1 MDEEENILEFG
12 IKRKNEERRD
22 GGFAIIF
29 DPKKQLYAVGKHVSS
44 DFLYLF
50 GGGRDEG
57 ENKKD
62 GIIREVREESGL
74 HDFFHIEEIGEAM
87 VHYFNPIKKVNRI
100 TKATC
105 FLIVLDSNSLV
116 DTEPEEH
123 ENFSLTWVKKEDL
136 VFNWKNNRDD
146 ENQPHHWIYYLEKA
160 SKRLKDL
167 GHITTNL

>member
-1 MDEEENILEFG
+1 MNQEEKILEFG
-12 IKRKNEERRD
+12 IKRENEERRD

-29 DPKKQLYAVGKHVSS
+29 DPEKQLYAVGLHHSS

-50 GGGRDEG
+50 GGGRNEG

-74 HDFFHIEEIGEAM
+74 HDFLHVEEIGEAM
-87 VHYFNPIKKVNRI
+87 VHYFHSIKKVNRI
-100 TKATC
+100 TLAAC
-105 FLIVLDSNSLV
+105 FLIVINSTNLV

-123 ENFSLTWVKKEDL
+123 ENFALTWVKKEDL

-146 ENQPHHWIYYLEKA
+146 ENQPHHWIYFLEKVH
-160 SKRLKDL
+160 KRLIDQ
-167 GHITTNL
+167 GHTTINS

>member
-1 MDEEENILEFG
+1 MENILEFG
-12 IKRKNEERRD
+12 IKRENEERRD

-29 DPKKQLYAVGKHVSS
+29 DPKNQLYAVGQHESS

-57 ENKKD
+57 ESKKD

-74 HDFFHIEEIGEAM
+74 HDFSYVEEIGEAM
-87 VHYFNPIKKVNRI
+87 VHYFHSIKKVNRI
-100 TKATC
+100 TLAAC
-105 FLIVLDSNSLV
+105 FLIILDSTNLV

-123 ENFSLTWVKKEDL
+123 ENFNLIWVKKEDL
-136 VFNWKNNRDD
+136 IINWKNNRDD

-160 SKRLKDL
+160 VKRAIEL
-167 GHITTNL
+167 GHDKTSS

>member
-1 MDEEENILEFG
+1 MNKEEKILEFG
-12 IKRKNEERRD
+12 VKRDNEQRRD

-29 DPKKQLYAVGKHVSS
+29 DPINQLYAVGRHTSS

-74 HDFFHIEEIGEAM
+74 HDFLHVEEIGEAM
-87 VHYFNPIKKVNRI
+87 VHYFHSIKKVNRI
-100 TKATC
+100 TLAAC
-105 FLIVLDSNSLV
+105 FLIVAKSTSLV

-136 VFNWKNNRDD
+136 IFNWKNNRDD
-146 ENQPHHWIYYLEKA
+146 ENQPHHWIHFLEKTEN
-160 SKRLKDL
+160 KLKEL
-167 GHITTNL
+167 GYL